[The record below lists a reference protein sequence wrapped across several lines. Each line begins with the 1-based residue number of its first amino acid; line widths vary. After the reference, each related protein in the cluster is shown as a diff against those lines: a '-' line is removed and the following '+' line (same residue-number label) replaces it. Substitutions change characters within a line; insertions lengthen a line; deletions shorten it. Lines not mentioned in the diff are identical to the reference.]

1 MDKQLTNPQPPAS
14 NGSGFNPFDLA
25 ALGGALVGGVGGT
38 IFSIVSSQ
46 FAVATVA
53 LPLSASIALNVL
65 NRKQMMEQISEQVSQ
80 SQQSVSAQISQQ
92 IGSVQSSIAQLS
104 QLQKQS
110 AEQLTQQTEAQQ
122 KSLETLTEQV
132 IELQQFAAGLNHE
145 TEKLS
150 SVDRSLE
157 QQQKQLEAVV
167 VELREIQEITQKMS
181 ANPNSAEFYFQR
193 GLSQERLGDKQ
204 KAIEDYTES
213 IRLDASH
220 AGAYYHRGLL
230 HRDVGHRKKAVE
242 DLRKAAKYFLEQ
254 GDVEKYQ
261 EARNLSQ
268 ELHDLRSVAAS
279 PEVEMNHRVPAKI
292 AVGGL
297 FS

>member
-1 MDKQLTNPQPPAS
+1 MDKQLTNSQPPAS
-14 NGSGFNPFDLA
+14 NGSGFNTFDLA

-65 NRKQMMEQISEQVSQ
+65 NRKQMMEQISELSQ